1 MTFHN
6 IALIVRK
13 ARKLLFQNNVG
24 HADFSDVMELRR
36 NLKVIAELMP
46 FLLRNVVVERPAVV
60 NFKRNIR
67 NTLYVRIRFL
77 RVTEFRHL
85 EHTPYHILRVIS
97 MLQSLNGSRSKMTYI
112 KFRIIIKRNDISGF
126 VLRIDYLKN
135 AKKLSARHFKR
146 NGIH

>member
-24 HADFSDVMELRR
+24 HADFSDVVELRR

-46 FLLRNVVVERPAVV
+46 FLLRNIVIECPAVV

-67 NTLYVRIRFL
+67 NALYVRIRFL

-85 EHTPYHILRVIS
+85 EHTPYHILRIIG

-112 KFRIIIKRNDISGF
+112 KFRIIIKRNDISSF
-126 VLRIDYLKN
+126 ILCINYLKN
-135 AKKLSARHFKR
+135 TKKLSARHFKR